1 MTLKVNESESVQKT
15 LAQLAE
21 VYRQLD
27 QSSLPQLA
35 QIYHPKVVFIDPVG
49 QHDGIAALEGYF
61 RQLLKSVNDCRFDI
75 QQTLI
80 SGDEATLVWRMAYSH
95 PSLKKGET
103 LYLDGI
109 SYLKLAEG
117 QVIYQRDYY
126 DLGAMLYEH
135 IPLLGRAVKALK
147 ARLKA

>member
-1 MTLKVNESESVQKT
+1 MTLKVTESESVQKT

-35 QIYHPKVVFIDPVG
+35 QIYHPQVIFIDPVG

-75 QQTLI
+75 QQTLV
-80 SGDEATLVWRMAYSH
+80 SGDEATLVWCMAYSH

-109 SYLKLAEG
+109 SHLKLAED

-135 IPLLGRAVKALK
+135 VPLLGRAIKALK

>member
-1 MTLKVNESESVQKT
+1 MTLKVTESESVKKT

-35 QIYHPKVVFIDPVG
+35 QIYHPQVVFIDPVG

-75 QQTLI
+75 QQTLV
-80 SGDEATLVWRMAYSH
+80 SGDEATLVWCMAYSH
-95 PSLKKGET
+95 PSLKKGGT

-109 SYLKLAEG
+109 SHLKLAED

-135 IPLLGRAVKALK
+135 VPLLGRAVKVLK